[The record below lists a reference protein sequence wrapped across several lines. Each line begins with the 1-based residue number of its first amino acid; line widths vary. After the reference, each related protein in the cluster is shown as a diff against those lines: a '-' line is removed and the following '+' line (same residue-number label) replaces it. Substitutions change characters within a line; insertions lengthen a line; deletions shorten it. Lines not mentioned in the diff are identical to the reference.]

1 MKRLIIIILSFN
13 IYCICNSHELDSLM
27 IEFDNAIAK
36 DDHDASIRL
45 GLILLE
51 KFGDDNNRAET
62 MYQLARQYNCIGE
75 YTKALE
81 LAEKAAEIKR
91 ELYGTEH
98 PEYAKCLSNLANY
111 YSNIGDYQKAIEI
124 GTEALVIRKKAFGT
138 EHADYAESLG
148 NIALY
153 YCYFGD
159 YTKSIELGTEAL
171 EITKNVLGTENSD
184 YAITLDNLAMS
195 FNYLGNHA
203 KAVELGTKSLEIQ
216 KKISGEINYDYA
228 ISLSSL
234 AGYYADM
241 GNNSK
246 AIKLGTDALEICQ
259 KVLGSEHPLYALS
272 LDNLGTYYNDL
283 GDYDKAIELGTKA
296 LEIREKVLGTEHP
309 DYARSLE
316 NIGNYYDYL
325 GDYDKAI
332 ELGTKALKIREKVL
346 GTEHLDY
353 AMSLNNL
360 AGHYC
365 ELGDY
370 RKAIEIYTQALKIF
384 KKNFGSEHSNY
395 ALSLSNIGS
404 CYGELGDY
412 SKAIELCSK
421 AVEIKK
427 KVLGAEHPD
436 YALSLGNIGKYYHDL
451 GDYDKSI
458 EICTQ
463 ALSIIEKAFGE
474 EHPLYAKLLNT
485 IAANYCDLGDYIKA
499 IELGTKVLEI
509 REKVLGTE
517 HPDYSFSLK
526 ALATY
531 YFFSD
536 NYDKSIPYLTE
547 AINIDRNHILS
558 LFTNITTAQ
567 RQHFWDTKKHEFST
581 LLPNFVLKSSNPE
594 YTISLYDNSCLFSKG
609 LLLTTETEMH
619 KLIQESGDK
628 KTLQKFEE
636 LRNTRLW
643 LNSLYE
649 VPAAERSVCTDS
661 LENVAEQQEAELI
674 KISKTYGDFMHNL
687 KITWKDVQGKLGDK
701 DIAIEFLSF
710 PLLSNDSTI
719 YIALTVKKG
728 YDSPH
733 CITLFEEHQID
744 NIKKHYKSSET
755 SRFVWLPLAEELNG
769 IENIYFSPSGV
780 LYNIGIESLPDWEDN
795 GNLLNERL
803 NFYRLSSTRELAI
816 TEKDHEST
824 GAVVYGGIKYD
835 TDIALMGAP
844 ENSRHNILAF
854 NRGFSIDSLGMRGAK
869 WDFLPG
875 TLYEAECIDS
885 VLNASHISV
894 TLITGTD
901 ATETSFK
908 ALSGAKNRILHIAT
922 HGFYWNE
929 IDAELANMNQNLY
942 FLQMGDNARSFI
954 EDKAMTRSGLL
965 FSGAQNTF
973 NGVEIPNGV
982 DDGVLTA
989 NEISQLD
996 LRGLYLLV
1004 LSACQTGLG
1013 DVTGEGVFGLQRG
1026 FKKAGAKSIIMSLWE
1041 VNDAATQDMMT
1052 QFYKILST
1060 GKSKHK
1066 AFLQAQQYVKAHDA
1080 DYSYRSSRMR
1090 EERPHFAAFI
1100 MLDAID

>member
-13 IYCICNSHELDSLM
+13 IFCICNSQELDSLK

-45 GLILLE
+45 GLTLLE
-51 KFGDDNNRAET
+51 KFGDDNNGAET
-62 MYQLARQYNCIGE
+62 MYQLARQYNWIGE

-81 LAEKAAEIKR
+81 FAEKAAEIKR
-91 ELYGTEH
+91 ELYGDEH
-98 PEYAKCLSNLANY
+98 PEYAKCLCNLANY

-124 GTEALVIRKKAFGT
+124 GTEALVIRKKALGT

-153 YCYFGD
+153 YYYIGD

-195 FNYLGNHA
+195 FYDLGNHA

-216 KKISGEINYDYA
+216 KKISGKINYDYA
-228 ISLSSL
+228 LSLSNL
-234 AGYYADM
+234 ASYYADM

-246 AIKLGTDALEICQ
+246 AIELGTEALEIRE
-259 KVLGSEHPLYALS
+259 KVLGTEHPDYAFSLS
-272 LDNLGTYYNDL
+272 NLANYYSNA
-283 GDYDKAIELGTKA
+283 GNFIKAIELGTKA
-296 LEIREKVLGTEHP
+296 LEIREKVLGAEHP
-309 DYARSLE
+309 DYA
-316 NIGNYYDYL
+316 I
-325 GDYDKAI
+325 
-332 ELGTKALKIREKVL
+332 
-346 GTEHLDY
+346 
-353 AMSLNNL
+353 SLNNL
-360 AGHYC
+360 AAYYC
-365 ELGDY
+365 DLGDY

-384 KKNFGSEHSNY
+384 EKNFGSEHSNY

-421 AVEIKK
+421 ALEIKE

-436 YALSLGNIGKYYHDL
+436 YAISLQNLGKYYHDL
-451 GDYDKSI
+451 EDYDKSI
-458 EICTQ
+458 KICKQ

-474 EHPLYAKLLNT
+474 EHPLYATLLNT
-485 IAANYCDLGDYIKA
+485 ISANYCDLGDFNKA
-499 IELGTKVLEI
+499 IELATRELEI
-509 REKVLGTE
+509 RKKILGQK
-517 HPDYSFSLK
+517 HPKYSFSLK
-526 ALATY
+526 ELATY
-531 YFFSD
+531 YFFSY

-558 LFTNITTAQ
+558 LFSNITTAQ
-567 RQHFWDTKKHEFST
+567 RQHFWDTKKYEFST

-649 VPAAERSVCTDS
+649 VPAAERSVSTDS
-661 LENVAEQQEAELI
+661 LEKVAEQQEAELI
-674 KISKTYGDFMHNL
+674 EISKTYGDFMHNL

-710 PLLSNDSTI
+710 PLLRNDSTI

-733 CITLFEEHQID
+733 CITLFEKNQID
-744 NIKKHYKSSET
+744 NIKEHYKSSET
-755 SRFVWLPLAEELNG
+755 SRLVWKPLAEELNG

-844 ENSRHNILAF
+844 DNSRHNILAF
-854 NRGFSIDSLGMRGAK
+854 NRGFSIDSLGMRGTK
-869 WDFLPG
+869 CDFLPG
-875 TLYEAECIDS
+875 TLYEAECVDS
-885 VLNASHISV
+885 VLNTSHISV

-901 ATETSFK
+901 ATESSFK
-908 ALSGAKNRILHIAT
+908 ALSGARNRILHIAT

-942 FLQMGDNARSFI
+942 FLQMGDNARSYI

-973 NGVEIPNGV
+973 NGVEIPEGV

-989 NEISQLD
+989 SEISQLD
-996 LRGLYLLV
+996 LRGLDLLV

-1013 DVTGEGVFGLQRG
+1013 DVTSEGVFGLQRG

-1090 EERPHFAAFI
+1090 NERPHFAAFI